1 MNASTCLIS
10 AVELDLT
17 SPNVQDLKLYATAS
31 LATDNN
37 TIVSFGGY
45 QDWYSGDLC
54 SAGFEIDLDTNEMNS
69 VDCPV
74 SFAEGFVVKT
84 ASGTIS
90 NHLWETNH
98 MLLLMV

>member
-1 MNASTCLIS
+1 MCLIS

-17 SPNVQDLKLYATAS
+17 SLNIQDLKLYATAS
-31 LATDNN
+31 LATDHN

-45 QDWYSGDLC
+45 QDWYSGDLR
-54 SAGFEIDLDTNEMNS
+54 SAGFEIDLNTNEMNN

-74 SFAEGFVVKT
+74 SFTRGFVVKT
-84 ASGTIS
+84 SSGTIS

-98 MLLLMV
+98 LLLLMV